1 MAEKGRLSFTGSSG
15 LNKPVPMNLFATWEI
30 DGSSPSCIPRLCSL
44 TLKKL
49 VVVKEL
55 DKELTSVV
63 IAVKMQ
69 GSKRIL
75 RSHEIILPPCGLVE
89 TDLALT
95 FSLQYPHFLKR
106 EGNKLQ
112 IMLQRRK
119 RYKNRTIL
127 GYKTLAVGSINM
139 AEVMQHPNEGGQ
151 VLTLLSNLK
160 QAAIKVAEI
169 WIFALSS
176 QPIDHEDSA
185 MQPGQKIKSTDN
197 YSEEEYESFS
207 SEQEASDDAV
217 QGQDIDDDEF
227 DLGKPKKQRRTIV
240 RTTSITRQ
248 QNFKQ
253 KVVALLRRFKVS
265 DEVLDSEQDPTDNV
279 QEVEEDLD
287 LLYDSLDVENP
298 SDSGPDMDDD
308 DSVLSTPKPKLKPY
322 FEGLS
327 HSSSQT
333 EIGSIH
339 SLRSQTREPPSPI
352 DIPEK
357 LKNSPSKFHMDIS
370 DISSA
375 DQIQQEEAAVGSES
389 INADTFLEKL
399 PPSGKITKTESLIIP
414 SSSRSEGKQPG
425 RRGRSTSLKERQPA
439 RQQNE
444 RANSLDNERSPEPR
458 QHLQGTSLTLLNS
471 VKRAAF
477 TQIPRKTVYDQLNHI
492 LISDEQLPENIILIN
507 TSDWQGQYV
516 SELLQKHNLPIV
528 CTCSS
533 ADIQAA
539 FTTIVSRIQRFCNC
553 NSQTPNPIKVTVA
566 GAQHFLSAILRLFV
580 EQLSHKTPDWF
591 GYMRFLIIPL
601 GSHPVAKYLSSIDY
615 RYNNFFQDA
624 VWQDFFT
631 KTEAPSIVHSPCDS
645 GCVFKWFSGV
655 NSLGRCSGAILV
667 QEIPDVVSRVT
678 QYISNANIAHQ
689 LPIAEAML
697 TYKQK
702 SPDEDS
708 CQKFIP
714 FIGVVK
720 VGIVEQSS
728 ATSGDS
734 DDAATSGSSILSST
748 PPTLSPAMKEASPT
762 PPSSPSVGSGQY
774 SSSQSLGHSGELM
787 GLQVDYWIAQ
797 LADKKKDP
805 EKKDPAAK
813 NTLKCTFRSLQ
824 VSRLP
829 GSGEITALPMM
840 SMTVVTKEKNK
851 KVMFLPKK
859 TKDKEMES
867 KSQVIEGISRLIC
880 TAKQQQTMLRVTID
894 GVEWNDVKFF
904 QLAAQWSSHVKYFP
918 IGIFTHL
925 KSAY

>member
-151 VLTLLSNLK
+151 VLTLFSNLK

-185 MQPGQKIKSTDN
+185 MQSGQKIKSTDN

-458 QHLQGTSLTLLNS
+458 QHLQ
-471 VKRAAF
+471 
-477 TQIPRKTVYDQLNHI
+477 IPRKTVYDQLNHI

-631 KTEAPSIVHSPCDS
+631 KTEAPSIV
-645 GCVFKWFSGV
+645 
-655 NSLGRCSGAILV
+655 

-805 EKKDPAAK
+805 EKKDPTAK

-829 GSGEITALPMM
+829 GSGEITALPTM

>member
-1 MAEKGRLSFTGSSG
+1 MAAERGRLSFPGGAGVLSR
-15 LNKPVPMNLFATWEI
+15 PVPMNLFATWEI
-30 DGSSPSCIPRLCSL
+30 DGSSPSCVPRLCTL

-49 VVVKEL
+49 VVLKEM
-55 DKELTSVV
+55 DKELISVV

-75 RSHEIILPPCGLVE
+75 RSHEIVLPPSGHVE
-89 TDLALT
+89 TELALT

-139 AEVMQHPNEGGQ
+139 AEVMQHPTEGGQ
-151 VLTLLSNLK
+151 VLSLFSNIK
-160 QAAIKVAEI
+160 EATAKVAEI
-169 WIFALSS
+169 WIFSLSS
-176 QPIDHEDSA
+176 QPIDHEDST
-185 MQPGQKIKSTDN
+185 MQPSQKIKSTDN

-217 QGQDIDDDEF
+217 QGQDLDDDEYE
-227 DLGKPKKQRRTIV
+227 LGKPKKQRRSIV

-265 DEVLDSEQDPTDNV
+265 DEVLDSEQDPAEHV
-279 QEVEEDLD
+279 PEVEEDLD
-287 LLYDSLDVENP
+287 LLYDTLDIDNP
-298 SDSGPDMDDD
+298 SDSGPEMEDD

-339 SLRSQTREPPSPI
+339 SIRSQREPSSPVEV
-352 DIPEK
+352 PEK
-357 LKNSPSKFHMDIS
+357 TKSPGSKHPGDSIS
-370 DISSA
+370 DTMSYEPS
-375 DQIQQEEAAVGSES
+375 QQDSQEAELSTLDVF
-389 INADTFLEKL
+389 IEKL

-414 SSSRSEGKQPG
+414 STSRTEGKQTG

-439 RQQNE
+439 RPQNE
-444 RANSLDNERSPEPR
+444 RANSLDNERSPDTR
-458 QHLQGTSLTLLNS
+458 HHL
-471 VKRAAF
+471 
-477 TQIPRKTVYDQLNHI
+477 QIPRKTVYDQLNHI
-492 LISDEQLPENIILIN
+492 LISDDQLPENIILVN
-507 TSDWQGQYV
+507 TSDWQGQFLSDV
-516 SELLQKHNLPIV
+516 LQKHTLPVV

-533 ADIQAA
+533 ADVQAA
-539 FTTIVSRIQRFCNC
+539 FSTIVSRIQRYCNC
-553 NSQTPNPIKVTVA
+553 NSQPPTPVKIAVA
-566 GAQHFLSAILRLFV
+566 GAQNYLSAVLRLYV
-580 EQLSHKTPDWF
+580 EQLSHKTPDWLS
-591 GYMRFLIIPL
+591 YMRFLIIPL
-601 GSHPVAKYLSSIDY
+601 
-615 RYNNFFQDA
+615 
-624 VWQDFFT
+624 
-631 KTEAPSIVHSPCDS
+631 
-645 GCVFKWFSGV
+645 
-655 NSLGRCSGAILV
+655 V
-667 QEIPDVVSRVT
+667 QETPDIVSRIT
-678 QYISNANIAHQ
+678 QYIAGANCAHQ

-702 SPDEDS
+702 RKKSFHFDFTISPDEES
-708 CQKFIP
+708 SQKFIP
-714 FIGVVK
+714 FVGVVK

-734 DDAATSGSSILSST
+734 DDAAPSSSSVLSST
-748 PPTLSPAMKEASPT
+748 PPSVSPAVKEASPT
-762 PPSSPSVGSGQY
+762 PPSSPSVTGSFS
-774 SSSQSLGHSGELM
+774 SSSQSLGAELM
-787 GLQVDYWIAQ
+787 GLQVDYWIAAQ
-797 LADKKKDP
+797 PVEKKRDP
-805 EKKDPAAK
+805 EKKDSSAAK

-829 GSGEITALPMM
+829 TSGETTSTPTM

-859 TKDKEMES
+859 TKDKEIES
-867 KSQVIEGISRLIC
+867 KSQCIEGISRLIC
-880 TAKQQQTMLRVTID
+880 TAKHQQNMLRVLID

-904 QLAAQWSSHVKYFP
+904 QLAAQWSSHVKHFP
-918 IGIFTHL
+918 ICIFGHS
-925 KSAY
+925 KPNF

>member
-55 DKELTSVV
+55 DKELSSVV

-75 RSHEIILPPCGLVE
+75 RSHEIILPPSGLVE

-139 AEVMQHPNEGGQ
+139 AEVMQHPTEGGQ
-151 VLTLLSNLK
+151 VLALLSNLK
-160 QAAIKVAEI
+160 QAAVQVAEI

-176 QPIDHEDSA
+176 QPIDHEDSS
-185 MQPGQKIKSTDN
+185 MQPSPKIKSTDN

-217 QGQDIDDDEF
+217 QGQDMDDD
-227 DLGKPKKQRRTIV
+227 DYDMGKPKKQRRTII

-339 SLRSQTREPPSPI
+339 SLRSQTKEPPSPI
-352 DIPEK
+352 DAPEK
-357 LKNSPSKFHMDIS
+357 LKGSASKFQIDNIS
-370 DISSA
+370 DALSV
-375 DQIQQEEAAVGSES
+375 DQIQQEEAAAASES
-389 INADTFLEKL
+389 ISADTFLEKL

-414 SSSRSEGKQPG
+414 STRSEGKQVG

-458 QHLQGTSLTLLNS
+458 QHL
-471 VKRAAF
+471 
-477 TQIPRKTVYDQLNHI
+477 QIPRKTVYDQLNHI

-533 ADIQAA
+533 ADVQAA

-566 GAQHFLSAILRLFV
+566 GAQHYLSAILRLFV
-580 EQLSHKTPDWF
+580 EQLSHKTPDWL

-601 GSHPVAKYLSSIDY
+601 GSHPVSKYLSSIDY

-624 VWQDFFT
+624 AWQDFFT
-631 KTEAPSIVHSPCDS
+631 KTEAPSIV
-645 GCVFKWFSGV
+645 
-655 NSLGRCSGAILV
+655 
-667 QEIPDVVSRVT
+667 QEIPDVVARVT
-678 QYISNANIAHQ
+678 QYISSANISHQ

-702 SPDEDS
+702 RKKSFHFDFNISPDEDS

-728 ATSGDS
+728 TTSGDS

-762 PPSSPSVGSGQY
+762 PPSSPSVGSGLY

-797 LADKKKDP
+797 QLADKKKDP
-805 EKKDPAAK
+805 EKKDATAK

-829 GSGEITALPMM
+829 NGGEIPTLPTM
-840 SMTVVTKEKNK
+840 SMIVVTKEKNK

-859 TKDKEMES
+859 TKDKELES

-918 IGIFTHL
+918 IGIFSHL
-925 KSAY
+925 KCAY

>member
-414 SSSRSEGKQPG
+414 SSRSEGKQPG

-458 QHLQGTSLTLLNS
+458 QHL
-471 VKRAAF
+471 
-477 TQIPRKTVYDQLNHI
+477 QIPRKTVYDQLNHI

-631 KTEAPSIVHSPCDS
+631 KTEAPSI
-645 GCVFKWFSGV
+645 
-655 NSLGRCSGAILV
+655 V

>member
-1 MAEKGRLSFTGSSG
+1 MQKQNA
-15 LNKPVPMNLFATWEI
+15 
-30 DGSSPSCIPRLCSL
+30 RLCSL

-49 VVVKEL
+49 VVLKEL
-55 DKELTSVV
+55 DKELISVV

-75 RSHEIILPPCGLVE
+75 RSHEIVLPPSGHVE
-89 TDLALT
+89 TELALT

-139 AEVMQHPNEGGQ
+139 AEVMQHPTEGGQ
-151 VLTLLSNLK
+151 VLSLFSNIK
-160 QAAIKVAEI
+160 EAAVKVAEI
-169 WIFALSS
+169 WIFSLSS
-176 QPIDHEDSA
+176 QPIDHEDST
-185 MQPGQKIKSTDN
+185 MQPSQKIKSTDN

-217 QGQDIDDDEF
+217 QGQDLDDDEYE
-227 DLGKPKKQRRTIV
+227 LGKPKKQRRSIV

-253 KVVALLRRFKVS
+253 KVVALLKRFKVS
-265 DEVLDSEQDPTDNV
+265 DEVLDSEQDPAEHV
-279 QEVEEDLD
+279 PEVEEDLD
-287 LLYDSLDVENP
+287 LLYDTLDIENP
-298 SDSGPDMDDD
+298 SDSGPEMEDD

-339 SLRSQTREPPSPI
+339 SIKSQREPSSPVEV
-352 DIPEK
+352 PEK
-357 LKNSPSKFHMDIS
+357 SKTPGTKHPGDSIS
-370 DISSA
+370 DTVSFESS
-375 DQIQQEEAAVGSES
+375 QQAEVQEAELPTPDV
-389 INADTFLEKL
+389 FVEKL

-414 SSSRSEGKQPG
+414 STSRSEGKQTG
-425 RRGRSTSLKERQPA
+425 RRGRSTSLKERQPV
-439 RQQNE
+439 RPQNE
-444 RANSLDNERSPEPR
+444 RANSLDNERSPDTR
-458 QHLQGTSLTLLNS
+458 HHL
-471 VKRAAF
+471 
-477 TQIPRKTVYDQLNHI
+477 QIPRKTVYDQLNHI
-492 LISDEQLPENIILIN
+492 LVSDDQLPENIILVN
-507 TSDWQGQYV
+507 TSDWQGQYLSDV
-516 SELLQKHNLPIV
+516 LQKHTLPVV

-539 FTTIVSRIQRFCNC
+539 FSTIVSRIQRYCNC
-553 NSQTPNPIKVTVA
+553 NSQPPNPIKIAVA
-566 GAQHFLSAILRLFV
+566 GAQNYLSAVLRLFV
-580 EQLSHKTPDWF
+580 EQLSHKTPDWL

-601 GSHPVAKYLSSIDY
+601 GSHPVAKYLGSVDY
-615 RYNNFFQDA
+615 RYNNFFQDLA
-624 VWQDFFT
+624 WRDLFN
-631 KTEAPSIVHSPCDS
+631 KLEAQTTVPE
-645 GCVFKWFSGV
+645 
-655 NSLGRCSGAILV
+655 A
-667 QEIPDVVSRVT
+667 PDVVSRIT
-678 QYISNANIAHQ
+678 QYIAGANCAHQ

-702 SPDEDS
+702 RKKSFHFDFTLSPDEES
-708 CQKFIP
+708 SQKFIP
-714 FIGVVK
+714 FVGVVK

-734 DDAATSGSSILSST
+734 DDAAPSSSSVLSST
-748 PPTLSPAMKEASPT
+748 PPSVSPAVKEASPT
-762 PPSSPSVGSGQY
+762 PPSSPSVTGSFS
-774 SSSQSLGHSGELM
+774 SSSQSLGAELM
-787 GLQVDYWIAQ
+787 GLQVDYWIA
-797 LADKKKDP
+797 APPVDRKRDP
-805 EKKDPAAK
+805 EKKDPSTTK

-829 GSGEITALPMM
+829 ASGEIATTPTM

-859 TKDKEMES
+859 TKDKEVES
-867 KSQVIEGISRLIC
+867 KSQCIEGISRLIC
-880 TAKQQQTMLRVTID
+880 TAKHQQNMLRVLID

-904 QLAAQWSSHVKYFP
+904 QLAAQWSSHVKHFP
-918 IGIFTHL
+918 ICIFGHS
-925 KSAY
+925 KSNF

>member
-55 DKELTSVV
+55 DKELSSVV

-75 RSHEIILPPCGLVE
+75 RSHEIILPPSGLVE

-139 AEVMQHPNEGGQ
+139 AEVMQHPTEGGQ
-151 VLTLLSNLK
+151 VLALLSNLK
-160 QAAIKVAEI
+160 QAAVQVAEI

-176 QPIDHEDSA
+176 QPIDHEDSS
-185 MQPGQKIKSTDN
+185 MQPSPKIKSTDN

-217 QGQDIDDDEF
+217 QGQDMDDD
-227 DLGKPKKQRRTIV
+227 DYDMGKPKKQRRTII

-339 SLRSQTREPPSPI
+339 SLRSQTKEPPSPI
-352 DIPEK
+352 DAPEK
-357 LKNSPSKFHMDIS
+357 LKGSASKFQIDNIS
-370 DISSA
+370 DALSV
-375 DQIQQEEAAVGSES
+375 DQIQQEEAAAASES
-389 INADTFLEKL
+389 ISADTFLEKL

-414 SSSRSEGKQPG
+414 STRSEGKQVG

-458 QHLQGTSLTLLNS
+458 QHL
-471 VKRAAF
+471 
-477 TQIPRKTVYDQLNHI
+477 QIPRKTVYDQLNHI

-533 ADIQAA
+533 ADVQAA

-566 GAQHFLSAILRLFV
+566 GAQHYLSAILRLFV
-580 EQLSHKTPDWF
+580 EQLSHKTPDWL

-601 GSHPVAKYLSSIDY
+601 GSHPVSKYLSSIDY

-624 VWQDFFT
+624 AWQDFFT
-631 KTEAPSIVHSPCDS
+631 KTEAPSIV
-645 GCVFKWFSGV
+645 
-655 NSLGRCSGAILV
+655 
-667 QEIPDVVSRVT
+667 QEIPDVVARVT
-678 QYISNANIAHQ
+678 QYISSANISHQ

-728 ATSGDS
+728 TTSGDS

-762 PPSSPSVGSGQY
+762 PPSSPSVGSGLY

-797 LADKKKDP
+797 QLADKKKDP
-805 EKKDPAAK
+805 EKKDATAK

-829 GSGEITALPMM
+829 NGGEIPTLPTM
-840 SMTVVTKEKNK
+840 SMIVVTKEKNK

-859 TKDKEMES
+859 TKDKELES

-918 IGIFTHL
+918 IGIFSHL
-925 KSAY
+925 KCAY

>member
-1 MAEKGRLSFTGSSG
+1 MAEKGRLSFPGA
-15 LNKPVPMNLFATWEI
+15 LNRPVPMNLFATWEI

-49 VVVKEL
+49 LVVKEL
-55 DKELTSVV
+55 DKELISVV

-75 RSHEIILPPCGLVE
+75 RSHEIVLPPSGQVE

-127 GYKTLAVGSINM
+127 GYKTLAIGCINM
-139 AEVMQHPNEGGQ
+139 AEVMQHPSEGSQ
-151 VLTLLSNLK
+151 VLSLFSNMK
-160 QAAIKVAEI
+160 EASAKVAEI
-169 WIFALSS
+169 WIFSLSS

-185 MQPGQKIKSTDN
+185 MNTSQKIKSTDN

-217 QGQDIDDDEF
+217 QGQDLDDDEF
-227 DLGKPKKQRRTIV
+227 DVGKPKKQRRTIV

-265 DEVLDSEQDPTDNV
+265 DEVLDSEQDPGEHAP
-279 QEVEEDLD
+279 EVEEDMD
-287 LLYDSLDVENP
+287 LLYDTLIDNP
-298 SDSGPDMDDD
+298 SDSGPEMEDD

-333 EIGSIH
+333 EIGSLH
-339 SLRSQTREPPSPI
+339 SMKSQRELPSPSEV
-352 DIPEK
+352 PERK
-357 LKNSPSKFHMDIS
+357 VSLPRNTADSIS
-370 DISSA
+370 DTVSLDTTRQEAQDPELSSL
-375 DQIQQEEAAVGSES
+375 DVFIER
-389 INADTFLEKL
+389 L

-414 SSSRSEGKQPG
+414 STRLEGKQAG
-425 RRGRSTSLKERQPA
+425 RRGRSTSLKERQTSRP
-439 RQQNE
+439 QNE
-444 RANSLDNERSPEPR
+444 RANSLDNERSPDTR
-458 QHLQGTSLTLLNS
+458 NHL
-471 VKRAAF
+471 
-477 TQIPRKTVYDQLNHI
+477 QIPRKTVYDQLNHI
-492 LISDEQLPENIILIN
+492 LISDDHLPENIILVN
-507 TSDWQGQYV
+507 TSDWQGQLL
-516 SELLQKHNLPIV
+516 SDILQKHDLPLV
-528 CTCSS
+528 CTCSP

-539 FTTIVSRIQRFCNC
+539 FNTIISRIQRYCNC
-553 NSQTPNPIKVTVA
+553 NSHPPNPVKVAVA
-566 GAQHFLSAILRLFV
+566 GAQNYLSAVLRLFV
-580 EQLSHKTPDWF
+580 EQLSHKTPDWV
-591 GYMRFLIIPL
+591 GYLRFLIIPL
-601 GSHPVAKYLSSIDY
+601 GSHPVAKYLGSVDY
-615 RYNNFFQDA
+615 KYHNLFQDPA
-624 VWQDFFT
+624 WRDLFT
-631 KTEAPSIVHSPCDS
+631 KLDAQAS
-645 GCVFKWFSGV
+645 
-655 NSLGRCSGAILV
+655 V
-667 QEIPDVVSRVT
+667 QDPPDVVSRVT
-678 QYISNANIAHQ
+678 HYIAGANCAHQ

-708 CQKFIP
+708 SQKFIP
-714 FIGVVK
+714 FVGVVK

-734 DDAATSGSSILSST
+734 DDAAPTSSTVLSST
-748 PPTLSPAMKEASPT
+748 PPSVSPAIKEASPT
-762 PPSSPSVGSGQY
+762 PPSSPSVTAGL
-774 SSSQSLGHSGELM
+774 SSPSQSPGGELM
-787 GLQVDYWIAQ
+787 GLQLDYWIA
-797 LADKKKDP
+797 APVTEKKKDA
-805 EKKDPAAK
+805 EKRESTSAK

-829 GSGEITALPMM
+829 SNSDVPAAPTM

-859 TKDKEMES
+859 TKDKEVES
-867 KSQVIEGISRLIC
+867 KHQCIEGISRLIC
-880 TAKQQQTMLRVTID
+880 TAKHQQNMLRVIID

-904 QLAAQWSSHVKYFP
+904 QLAAQWSSHVKHFP
-918 IGIFTHL
+918 ICIFGHS
-925 KSAY
+925 KSNF

>member
-1 MAEKGRLSFTGSSG
+1 MADKGRLSFPGA
-15 LNKPVPMNLFATWEI
+15 LNRPVPMNLFATWEI

-49 VVVKEL
+49 QVVKEL
-55 DKELTSVV
+55 DKELISVV

-75 RSHEIILPPCGLVE
+75 RSHEIVLPPSGQVE

-127 GYKTLAVGSINM
+127 GYKTLAIGCINM
-139 AEVMQHPNEGGQ
+139 AEVMQHPSEGSQ
-151 VLTLLSNLK
+151 ILSLFSNMK
-160 QAAIKVAEI
+160 EASAKVAEI
-169 WIFALSS
+169 WIFSLSS

-185 MQPGQKIKSTDN
+185 MNTSLKIKSTDN

-217 QGQDIDDDEF
+217 QGQDLDDDEF
-227 DLGKPKKQRRTIV
+227 DVGKPKKQRRTIV

-265 DEVLDSEQDPTDNV
+265 DEVLDSEQDPGEHV
-279 QEVEEDLD
+279 PEVEEDLD
-287 LLYDSLDVENP
+287 LLYDTLDIDNP
-298 SDSGPDMDDD
+298 SDSGPEMEDD

-333 EIGSIH
+333 EIGSLH
-339 SLRSQTREPPSPI
+339 SMRSQRELPSP
-352 DIPEK
+352 
-357 LKNSPSKFHMDIS
+357 NSTVHFERPHRDPSQ
-370 DISSA
+370 SA
-375 DQIQQEEAAVGSES
+375 NTDLEEAERRTSVPKHSPDNTS
-389 INADTFLEKL
+389 DTVSVDTTKEDSQELELSTLDVFIERL

-414 SSSRSEGKQPG
+414 SNRLEGKQTG
-425 RRGRSTSLKERQPA
+425 RRGRSTSLKERQAA
-439 RQQNE
+439 RPQNE
-444 RANSLDNERSPEPR
+444 RANSLDNERSPDTR
-458 QHLQGTSLTLLNS
+458 IHL
-471 VKRAAF
+471 
-477 TQIPRKTVYDQLNHI
+477 QIPRKTVYDQLNHI
-492 LISDEQLPENIILIN
+492 LVSDDHLPENIILVN
-507 TSDWQGQYV
+507 TSDWQGQLL
-516 SELLQKHNLPIV
+516 SEILQKHDLPLV

-539 FTTIVSRIQRFCNC
+539 FNTIVSRIQRYCNC
-553 NSQTPNPIKVTVA
+553 NSQPPNPVKVAVA
-566 GAQHFLSAILRLFV
+566 GAQNYLSAVLRLFV
-580 EQLSHKTPDWF
+580 EQLSHKTPDWL
-591 GYMRFLIIPL
+591 GYLRFLIIPL
-601 GSHPVAKYLSSIDY
+601 GSHPVAKYLGSVDY
-615 RYNNFFQDA
+615 KYNNLFQDPA
-624 VWQDFFT
+624 WKDLFT
-631 KTEAPSIVHSPCDS
+631 KLDAQTS
-645 GCVFKWFSGV
+645 
-655 NSLGRCSGAILV
+655 V
-667 QEIPDVVSRVT
+667 QDPPDVVSRVT
-678 QYISNANIAHQ
+678 QYIVGANCAHQ

-702 SPDEDS
+702 RKKSFHFDFTLRYHVFSGPDEDS
-708 CQKFIP
+708 SQKFIP
-714 FIGVVK
+714 FVGVVK

-734 DDAATSGSSILSST
+734 DDAAPSSSTVLSST
-748 PPTLSPAMKEASPT
+748 PPSVSSVIKEASPT
-762 PPSSPSVGSGQY
+762 PPSSPSVTAGF
-774 SSSQSLGHSGELM
+774 SSHSQSPVGELM
-787 GLQVDYWIAQ
+787 GLQLDYWVA
-797 LADKKKDP
+797 APVTEKKKDA
-805 EKKDPAAK
+805 EKRESMSAK

-829 GSGEITALPMM
+829 NNSDVHAAPTMC
-840 SMTVVTKEKNK
+840 MTVVTKEKNK

-859 TKDKEMES
+859 TKDKDVES
-867 KSQVIEGISRLIC
+867 KCQCIEGISRLIC
-880 TAKQQQTMLRVTID
+880 TAKHQQNMLRVLID

-904 QLAAQWSSHVKYFP
+904 QLAAQWSSHVRHFP
-918 IGIFTHL
+918 ICIFGHS
-925 KSAY
+925 KSNF

>member
-1 MAEKGRLSFTGSSG
+1 MAAAAERGRLSFPGG
-15 LNKPVPMNLFATWEI
+15 AGALGRPVPMNLFATWEI
-30 DGSSPSCIPRLCSL
+30 DGSSPSCVPRLCSL

-49 VVVKEL
+49 VVLKEL
-55 DKELTSVV
+55 DKELISGV

-75 RSHEIILPPCGLVE
+75 RSHEIVLPPSGHVE
-89 TDLALT
+89 TELALT

-139 AEVMQHPNEGGQ
+139 AEVMQHPTEGGQ
-151 VLTLLSNLK
+151 VLSLFSNIK
-160 QAAIKVAEI
+160 EAAVKVAEI
-169 WIFALSS
+169 WIFSLSS
-176 QPIDHEDSA
+176 QPIDHEDST
-185 MQPGQKIKSTDN
+185 MQASQKIKSTDN

-217 QGQDIDDDEF
+217 QGQDLDDDEYE
-227 DLGKPKKQRRTIV
+227 LGKPKKQRRSIV

-253 KVVALLRRFKVS
+253 KVVALLKRFKVS
-265 DEVLDSEQDPTDNV
+265 DEVLDSEQDPAEHV
-279 QEVEEDLD
+279 PEVEEDLD
-287 LLYDSLDVENP
+287 LLYDTLDIENP
-298 SDSGPDMDDD
+298 SDSGPEMEDD

-339 SLRSQTREPPSPI
+339 SIRSQREPSSPVEV
-352 DIPEK
+352 PEK
-357 LKNSPSKFHMDIS
+357 TKSLGTKHTGDSIS
-370 DISSA
+370 DTVPYSKALQVRRGEGLFLVTLFPVFLQESN
-375 DQIQQEEAAVGSES
+375 QQAEVQEAELPTPDV
-389 INADTFLEKL
+389 FVEKL

-414 SSSRSEGKQPG
+414 STSRSEGKQTG
-425 RRGRSTSLKERQPA
+425 RRGRSTSLKERQPV
-439 RQQNE
+439 RPQNE
-444 RANSLDNERSPEPR
+444 RANSLDNERSPDTR
-458 QHLQGTSLTLLNS
+458 HHL
-471 VKRAAF
+471 
-477 TQIPRKTVYDQLNHI
+477 QIPRKTVYDQLNHI
-492 LISDEQLPENIILIN
+492 LVSDDQLPENIILVN
-507 TSDWQGQYV
+507 TSDWQGQYLSDV
-516 SELLQKHNLPIV
+516 LQKHTLPVV

-539 FTTIVSRIQRFCNC
+539 FSTIVSRIQRYCNC
-553 NSQTPNPIKVTVA
+553 NSQPPNPIKIAVA
-566 GAQHFLSAILRLFV
+566 GAQNYLSAVLRLFV
-580 EQLSHKTPDWF
+580 EQLSHKTPDWL

-601 GSHPVAKYLSSIDY
+601 GSHPVAKYLGSVDY
-615 RYNNFFQDA
+615 RYNNFFQDLA
-624 VWQDFFT
+624 WRDLFN
-631 KTEAPSIVHSPCDS
+631 KLEAQTTVPE
-645 GCVFKWFSGV
+645 
-655 NSLGRCSGAILV
+655 A
-667 QEIPDVVSRVT
+667 PDVVSRIT
-678 QYISNANIAHQ
+678 QYIAGANCAYQ

-702 SPDEDS
+702 SPDEES
-708 CQKFIP
+708 SQKFIP
-714 FIGVVK
+714 FVGVVK

-734 DDAATSGSSILSST
+734 DDAAPSSSSVLSST
-748 PPTLSPAMKEASPT
+748 PPSISPAVKEASPT
-762 PPSSPSVGSGQY
+762 PPSSPSVTGSFS
-774 SSSQSLGHSGELM
+774 SSSQGLGAELM
-787 GLQVDYWIAQ
+787 GLQVDYWIA
-797 LADKKKDP
+797 APPVDRKRDP
-805 EKKDPAAK
+805 EKKDPSTTK

-829 GSGEITALPMM
+829 ASGEVATTPTM

-859 TKDKEMES
+859 TKDKEVES
-867 KSQVIEGISRLIC
+867 KSQCIEGISRLIC
-880 TAKQQQTMLRVTID
+880 TAKHQQNMLRVLID

-904 QLAAQWSSHVKYFP
+904 QLAAQWSSHVKHFP
-918 IGIFTHL
+918 ICIFGHS
-925 KSAY
+925 KSNF